1 MHPPPRFASATAG
14 LDLDAL
20 LGPLRRLFWLSLGL
34 AVLLHLTL
42 VIFNPFQQQAQKVP
56 RPLTTK
62 FVKRQPRLT
71 KALELRKIPKF
82 KRQMIR
88 REVRVA
94 KARMDQVQATAA
106 FSTRTI
112 IARATS
118 LAQMQFVRQ
127 MHPPTHHVVLE
138 PQMGLEMD
146 LGISRTPE
154 NKIDMGLEMLDVDA
168 MDTGRYRA
176 VVVQDPNDKQA
187 LKGFIKLARVVSASY
202 VAETQT
208 NVVDGG
214 LNNQEID
221 ILRDM
226 LNEWTGLQADFA
238 GSLTFDDDRLLEVPI
253 IIPQGA
259 PNEGEMENLARYLL
273 AGGFVMAEEFDF
285 DGIWTEALEK
295 YGGLVKGRDFYTER
309 LPEDHPVFSA
319 YFDLR
324 AGVAQGATRFDDP
337 YYWNVVKGLYVKG
350 RLVAIPR
357 ANSGIGGYLGF
368 ASDRDSTRILQFA
381 VNTVVYALTQEGS
394 MTQRLMQ
401 IVH

>member
-112 IARATS
+112 IVRATS

-127 MHPPTHHVVLE
+127 MHPPTRHVVLE

-238 GSLTFDDDRLLEVPI
+238 GSLTFDDDRLLEVSI

>member
-14 LDLDAL
+14 LDLGAL

-34 AVLLHLTL
+34 AVLLHLTI
-42 VIFNPFQQQAQKVP
+42 VILTPFQQQAQKVP

-118 LAQMQFVRQ
+118 PAQMQFVRQ
-127 MHPPTHHVVLE
+127 MQPPTRHVVLE
-138 PQMGLEMD
+138 PRMGLEMD

-324 AGVAQGATRFDDP
+324 GGVAQGATRFDDP

-350 RLVAIPR
+350 RLVALPR